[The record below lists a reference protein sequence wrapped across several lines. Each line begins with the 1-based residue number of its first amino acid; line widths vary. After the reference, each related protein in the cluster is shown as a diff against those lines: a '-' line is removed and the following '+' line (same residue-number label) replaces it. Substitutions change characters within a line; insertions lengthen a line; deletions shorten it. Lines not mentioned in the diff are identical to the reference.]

1 MPTGDHNVSI
11 LLLASTG
18 GSPGVTT
25 LAVGLAL
32 TWPRPVLLA
41 DCDPGAHQAILA
53 GYLGGRS
60 ASGKG
65 LLRVAEAHRDR
76 RPLREVVLDQTLPL
90 SVKEGSQRLFL
101 PGFTRPGSAT
111 HFGPVWEDLAEAF
124 DRLDD
129 VDIDVIIDAG
139 RMGPVGPPT
148 ALLERSIITGIV
160 LNSSLRSIMSTRVH
174 LPMLRNHPRFS
185 SADRGN
191 LGLIVVGE
199 GLPYRSSEII
209 RALEVPVITSISH
222 DRQAAAHLSDGQPR
236 HRRFDS
242 TPLIRS
248 IRDASTQ
255 LSNKLRQSA
264 ERVGG

>member
-1 MPTGDHNVSI
+1 MSM
-11 LLLASTG
+11 LLLTSTG

-32 TWPRPVLLA
+32 SWPRPVLLA

-60 ASGKG
+60 AGGKG

-76 RPLREVVLDQTLPL
+76 RPLREVILDQTLPL
-90 SVKEGSQRLFL
+90 SVQVDSRRLFL
-101 PGFTRPGSAT
+101 PGFARPSSAT

-139 RMGPVGPPT
+139 RMGPIGPPA
-148 ALLERSIITGIV
+148 ALLERSTVTGIV
-160 LNSSLRSIMSTRVH
+160 LNSSLRSIMSARVH
-174 LPMLRNHPRFS
+174 LPTLRNHPRFS
-185 SADRGN
+185 STDRGH
-191 LGLIVVGE
+191 LGLIVVGD
-199 GLPYRSSEII
+199 GLPYRSSEIT
-209 RALEVPVITSISH
+209 RALEVPVITTIAH

-242 TPLIRS
+242 SPLIRS
-248 IRDASTQ
+248 IRDASSQ
-255 LSNKLRQSA
+255 LSSRLRRST
-264 ERVGG
+264 EMVSG